1 MPVSLPIIALVGLV
15 SGWFMGASA
24 AAWGA
29 LSVPLL
35 VLGGIEP
42 AAAISSS
49 LAASVLLSLFG
60 GLNHW
65 RYERSRVVS
74 FVPLVL
80 GGVGGALLGSF
91 LSPAIPTSALRLLI
105 GVMTLLIGFVT
116 LSRKNGSGPKG
127 PPDQKATK
135 WRQGRTTLFGIGIV
149 AGTAAG
155 AFGAG
160 WGTIGV
166 ALLLWTGIPP
176 HSVVGS
182 SLLARSAVAATA
194 AGSYT
199 LQMGA
204 VLADIFF
211 PLLLAGGVGVLL
223 GVRTSNGF
231 SASGM
236 QRFLGGVITGVG
248 ILTVVK
254 ILW

>member
-1 MPVSLPIIALVGLV
+1 MTPSLPMIGFVGLV

-35 VLGGIEP
+35 VLGGVEP

-65 RYERSRVVS
+65 RYARSRVVS

-80 GGVGGALLGSF
+80 GGVLGALLGSF
-91 LSPAIPTSALRLLI
+91 VSPAIPTSALRLLI
-105 GVMTLLIGFVT
+105 SVMTLFIGFVT
-116 LSRKNGSGPKG
+116 ISSKNGSGPEDTADRKC
-127 PPDQKATK
+127 TK
-135 WRQGRTTLFGIGIV
+135 WRQRRTTLFGIGVV

-182 SLLARSAVAATA
+182 SLLARSAVAVTA
-194 AGSYT
+194 AGSYA

-204 VLADIFF
+204 VPTDIFF
-211 PLLLAGGVGVLL
+211 PLLFAGGAGVLL

-231 SASGM
+231 SANGM

-248 ILTVVK
+248 MLTLVK

>member
-1 MPVSLPIIALVGLV
+1 MLLAIIALVGLV

-29 LSVPLL
+29 LSVPML
-35 VLGGIEP
+35 VLGGVEP

-65 RYERSRVVS
+65 RYQRPRVVF
-74 FVPLVL
+74 FVPLVV

-91 LSPAIPTSALRLLI
+91 LSPALPASALRFLI
-105 GVMTLLIGFVT
+105 GVMAVFIGLVT
-116 LSRKNGSGPKG
+116 LSRKNGSGLNG
-127 PPDQKATK
+127 PPDQKVPK
-135 WRQGRTTLFGIGIV
+135 WRQGRTILLSIGIV

-176 HSVVGS
+176 HIAVGA
-182 SLLARSAVAATA
+182 SLLARSAVAVTA

-199 LQMGA
+199 VQMGA
-204 VLADIFF
+204 VPADIFF
-211 PLLLAGGVGVLL
+211 PLLLAGGVGVLF

-231 SASGM
+231 SVNGM